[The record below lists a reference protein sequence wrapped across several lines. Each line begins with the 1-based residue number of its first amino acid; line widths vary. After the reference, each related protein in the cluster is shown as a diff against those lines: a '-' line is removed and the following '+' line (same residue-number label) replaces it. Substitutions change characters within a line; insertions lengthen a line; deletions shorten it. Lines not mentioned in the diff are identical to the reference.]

1 MNSRGLLSMLLH
13 RGERKLFFLALVL
26 FGGCVLTWQVIL
38 PEEKE
43 PPTQSQELPPPAEWI
58 PWRQETP
65 FFLEKLPVEGIGN
78 PFQASFPLPKAA
90 VQTPVL
96 ATAPE
101 KPAQPEAAAAPQP
114 PPQRRIAVTYRALRK
129 ALTGKVYAQLE
140 ISDSEKGGQT
150 LWLQIGATLDCG
162 VQIRAITE
170 KALLLSTPEGG
181 DAGTIDYGKTRVF
194 TLERK

>member
-1 MNSRGLLSMLLH
+1 MSYSGLLSMLLH

-43 PPTQSQELPPPAEWI
+43 PPTQSRELPPPAEWI

-78 PFQASFPLPKAA
+78 PFQASFPLPKPAVQAA
-90 VQTPVL
+90 VQPP
-96 ATAPE
+96 AQE
-101 KPAQPEAAAAPQP
+101 KPAQTETTAPQP
-114 PPQRRIAVTYRALRK
+114 PAQRRIAVTYRALRK
-129 ALTGKVYAQLE
+129 ALTGKTYAQLE

-150 LWLQIGATLDCG
+150 LWLQPGATLDCG
-162 VQIRAITE
+162 VQICAITE
-170 KALLLSTPEGG
+170 KALLLSTPEGE
-181 DAGTIDYGKTRVF
+181 DAGTIGYGKTRVF

>member
-1 MNSRGLLSMLLH
+1 MNSSGFLSMLLH
-13 RGERKLFFLALVL
+13 RGERKLFYLALVL

-43 PPTQSQELPPPAEWI
+43 RPTQTQELPSPAEWI

-78 PFQASFPLPKAA
+78 PFLASFPLPKPPVQTA
-90 VQTPVL
+90 VQTP
-96 ATAPE
+96 APE
-101 KPAQPEAAAAPQP
+101 APALTEAPAPQP
-114 PPQRRIAVTYRALRK
+114 PAQRRIAVTYRALRK
-129 ALTGKVYAQLE
+129 ALTGKTYVQLE

-150 LWLQIGATLDCG
+150 LWLQSGAALDCG
-162 VQIRAITE
+162 VQISAITE
-170 KALLLSTPEGG
+170 KALLLSTPEGK